1 MSKSSLK
8 RRELDAEA
16 LVHQLKTE
24 DTDQFNALI
33 KMHLS
38 FMVDMPTLD
47 DLFEKSEENKIKKGH
62 TPFLKRKN
70 KTGSSSSYTDLS
82 SCNSGIIELIDFIS
96 EPDNIALEGIF
107 RKAGNCTRQKELK
120 EKLTQGCTLDLDS
133 SPYNAHDCACVL
145 KWFLGELPE
154 PLLMERLYAA
164 YCQVPDMI
172 REGMDQVTIDNIVV
186 PKQIKTVQL
195 LFLLLPVENATLLR
209 KLLTMLHQV
218 ASVEENKMTAENL
231 GAMFAPHLLC
241 PKKMTGIGLQQAAQ
255 NLSNTVS
262 FMIQHSPQLFM
273 VPKDLVHDID
283 IYYRE
288 RQRLGQDSEDDLDHR
303 RTSPDSDDA
312 VKTTVTYVDRV
323 KSKELG
329 AASDTEVALAQLY
342 AHVQNMPDS
351 TKKRKLLKQFNK
363 ANGMGTPHDENKHR
377 RSKSVGQSIK
387 DTFMYASKKLRAST
401 DNLLSLVS
409 SDESG
414 QHSRSFT
421 PEAMLMQGRYKKKH
435 LLKMHKRRG
444 SSHDTHFNS
453 GALSLPRETSNP
465 VTYPVLETPPRTIV
479 PRVSVT
485 PINSPNTPVMK
496 LFNEE
501 LTLAV
506 KQHAKGSS
514 SPAVH
519 VVDLKEEVDSSHL
532 PRKRRNSKTNLTNI
546 TNTPSDQAAGLCS
559 STSEYPP
566 RKRHSPSTPQKE
578 QLSHFVSPLT
588 RSSKKMSRQTQ
599 PIRKRSRTSS
609 APLLDEWNLA
619 ANSTDD
625 ARVQTTDGCP
635 TVTWII

>member
-387 DTFMYASKKLRAST
+387 
-401 DNLLSLVS
+401 
-409 SDESG
+409 
-414 QHSRSFT
+414 
-421 PEAMLMQGRYKKKH
+421 KH

-599 PIRKRSRTSS
+599 QTVLMTPGSRQPMAVQLSPGSFDKWRHRRSHTAGDKIKHSNTR
-609 APLLDEWNLA
+609 
-619 ANSTDD
+619 
-625 ARVQTTDGCP
+625 
-635 TVTWII
+635 